1 MAWTRTKKTNELD
14 VEAAY
19 EAAQT
24 VVRTHHAVADY
35 LRAGQTLAEIDRY
48 IAKTIADLGAKSCF
62 FGYRVPRTPPFP
74 SHACLS
80 VNSCVVHG
88 HAAYH
93 TDPITEGD
101 LLKIDIGVTK
111 RGWIGDAAWTYSIG
125 EPSEQDAKLM
135 ACGKE
140 CLKRGIQAMQPG
152 DQLLEWAKAVQHC
165 SDVEYG
171 FHMVK
176 HLGGHG
182 YGTKL
187 HAPPYVSNLV
197 PSRPG
202 EWPDG
207 TTAFKPGMLI
217 AVEPMIAAGTAEI
230 SSTKQNPWPVHA
242 ADGSQTVHYEAD
254 ILITE
259 DGPRDLTEGLSSVQD
274 VITR

>member
-1 MAWTRTKKTNELD
+1 MAWTRKSTELD
-14 VEAAY
+14 IDAAY

-24 VVRTHHAVADY
+24 VVRTHHAVSDF
-35 LRAGQTLAEIDRY
+35 LCAGQSLAEIDRF

-93 TDPITEGD
+93 TDPLAPGD

-111 RGWIGDAAWTYSIG
+111 RGWIGDAAWTYAIG
-125 EPSEQDAKLM
+125 EPTAENAKLM
-135 ACGKE
+135 ECGKA
-140 CLKRGIQAMQPG
+140 CLERGIQAMQPG
-152 DQLLEWAKAVQHC
+152 SQLLDWAKTVQNC
-165 SDVEYG
+165 SDNEYG

-207 TTAFKPGMLI
+207 TTTFEPGMLI
-217 AVEPMIAAGTAEI
+217 AVEPMIAVGTAEI
-230 SSTKQNPWPVHA
+230 SSTKANPWPVHA
-242 ADGSQTVHYEAD
+242 ADNSQTVHYEAD
-254 ILITE
+254 VLITE
-259 DGPRDLTEGLSSVQD
+259 DGPRDLTEGLASVND
-274 VITR
+274 VILR